1 MWSEARMQGR
11 EDMINEA
18 IAERKSQIINEAEDE
33 ELIEILEQR
42 GYKITKETECK
53 GGNER

>member
-1 MWSEARMQGR
+1 MQGR